1 MCISVEMKLWQFRVC
16 SGEDYLRSPDIQ
28 GSLVASCGR
37 VTLEREKGVQDQH
50 NANLMKDNTMLGLEE
65 AWQGS
70 EISLCFVGSTVL
82 YR

>member
-1 MCISVEMKLWQFRVC
+1 MELWQFRVC
-16 SGEDYLRSPDIQ
+16 SGEDYLQSSDIQ

-37 VTLEREKGVQDQH
+37 VTLEREKGVVQDQH
-50 NANLMKDNTMLGLEE
+50 NASLMKDNTMLGLEE

-70 EISLCFVGSTVL
+70 DISLCFVGSTVL